1 VKRLILAGGG
11 HAHVH
16 VLRDLARAGLAG
28 AEVLL
33 VSPHARQLYSGMVPG
48 LVAGHYGAG
57 QCSIP
62 LPPLA
67 QAAGVR
73 LLQDTVQR
81 LDAAAGT
88 IELASGQR
96 LTYDVLSLDTGA
108 VIDRDR
114 LPGARE
120 HGLFLRPIEHFV
132 RLLDPL
138 LALARERVLDVVLVG
153 GGAAG
158 VEVAMAL
165 QHRLAGQGDERARVA
180 LVSGGPPP
188 LFGYPQAVI
197 DRGLR
202 ALSQRRITVLH
213 DSATAIEAGA
223 VHLANGARLAC
234 DAPVIATG
242 ADAPPYLQGSGLQL
256 DERGFVLTGPTLQS
270 LSHPQVLAV
279 GDVASRSDAPHP
291 RSGVY
296 AVRAGPP
303 LAHNLRCLVD
313 GAALRT
319 HQPQA
324 RTLNLLSCGN
334 RRAIASYG
342 LWSAQGRWVWWWKD
356 RIDRGFVARY
366 GGGGMPDG
374 VPE

>member
-1 VKRLILAGGG
+1 MKRVLLLGGG

-16 VLRDLARAGLAG
+16 VLQELARAPLGG
-28 AEVLL
+28 AEVVL
-33 VSPHARQLYSGMVPG
+33 VSPFARQIYSGMVPG
-48 LVAGHYGAG
+48 LVAGHYTAE

-62 LPPLA
+62 LRPLA

-73 LLQDTVQR
+73 LLEDAVQR

-88 IELASGQR
+88 VELAGGGQ
-96 LTYDVLSLDTGA
+96 LGFDLLSLDTGA
-108 VIDRDR
+108 VMNRDR

-138 LALARERVLDVVLVG
+138 LALAQQRVLDVVLIG

-165 QHRLAGQGDERARVA
+165 QHRLAGHGDERARVA
-180 LVSGGPPP
+180 LVTGGAPP
-188 LFGYPQAVI
+188 LFGYPQTVI
-197 DRGLR
+197 ERALR
-202 ALSQRRITVLH
+202 ALASRRITVLH
-213 DSATAIEAGA
+213 DSASRIEAGA

-242 ADAPPYLQGSGLQL
+242 ADAPAYLQGSGLQL

-303 LAHNLRCLVD
+303 LAHNLRRLVD
-313 GAALRT
+313 AAAPAVHR
-319 HQPQA
+319 PQ
-324 RTLNLLSCGN
+324 TLSLNLLSCGN
-334 RRAIASYG
+334 RRAIASFG
-342 LWSAQGRWVWWWKD
+342 RWSAQGRWVWWWKD
-356 RIDRGFVARY
+356 HIDRGFVARY
-366 GGGGMPDG
+366 GGGGASG
-374 VPE
+374 